1 MSDDIE
7 HFFIYLFAMSGEVSV
22 QIFSP
27 FLSWPVCFPSVAFL
41 SSLYIL
47 DISPLSD
54 IYIANISPQS
64 VLSFHSLNSVFC
76 RAEVL
81 YFKLTTFFF
90 PTFCFYPCI

>member
-27 FLSWPVCFPSVAFL
+27 FLSWPVCFPIVAFL

-76 RAEVL
+76 RAEVFNFNEVQFISL
-81 YFKLTTFFF
+81 LLHEL
-90 PTFCFYPCI
+90 

>member
-7 HFFIYLFAMSGEVSV
+7 HFFIYVFAIFGEVSV

-27 FLSWPVCFPSVAFL
+27 FLSWPVCFPIDAFL
-41 SSLYIL
+41 STFYIL

-76 RAEVL
+76 RAEVFNFNEVQFISL
-81 YFKLTTFFF
+81 LLHEL
-90 PTFCFYPCI
+90 

>member
-47 DISPLSD
+47 DISPLSFV
-54 IYIANISPQS
+54 STT
-64 VLSFHSLNSVFC
+64 VLTGFSGDSKIL
-76 RAEVL
+76 
-81 YFKLTTFFF
+81 
-90 PTFCFYPCI
+90 

>member
-1 MSDDIE
+1 MWLLAICLSSLVKCLLK
-7 HFFIYLFAMSGEVSV
+7 HLSR
-22 QIFSP
+22 
-27 FLSWPVCFPSVAFL
+27 FLSWPVCFPIVAFL

-76 RAEVL
+76 RAEVFNFNEVQFISL
-81 YFKLTTFFF
+81 LLHEL
-90 PTFCFYPCI
+90 